1 MGWIPVPRSGTLH
14 ALIGGGAVNGI
25 SVVRLR
31 PSDWAAYRQ
40 IRLAALADA
49 PSAFGSTVAD
59 EEGMTP
65 ADLQTRLIR
74 RSTFAA
80 SASDGLVG
88 TAAGTPGD
96 VAGHADLVGM
106 WVHPDW
112 RRQGIGGLLVRAV
125 IDWATASPFRAID
138 LWVTVGNDAAEAL
151 YTRLG
156 FVRTGATQ
164 PVRED
169 DPTLLELEM
178 TRPL

>member
-1 MGWIPVPRSGTLH
+1 MT
-14 ALIGGGAVNGI
+14 GI
-25 SVVRLR
+25 TVVRLQ
-31 PSDWAAYRQ
+31 PADWVAYRQ

-59 EEGMTP
+59 EEAMTP
-65 ADLQTRLIR
+65 ADWRTRLTWR
-74 RSTFAA
+74 YTFAA
-80 SASDGLVG
+80 SASHGLVG
-88 TAAGTPGD
+88 TAAGIPGD
-96 VAGHADLVGM
+96 VAGHAELVGM

-112 RRQGIGGLLVRAV
+112 RRRGIGGLLVRAV
-125 IDWATASPFRAID
+125 IDWAAAAPFRAID

-151 YTRLG
+151 YARLG

-169 DPTLLELEM
+169 DPTLLELAM

>member
-1 MGWIPVPRSGTLH
+1 VT
-14 ALIGGGAVNGI
+14 GI
-25 SVVRLR
+25 TVVRLQ
-31 PSDWAAYRQ
+31 PADWVAYRQ

-59 EEGMTP
+59 EEAMTP
-65 ADLQTRLIR
+65 ADWRTRLTWR
-74 RSTFAA
+74 YTFAA
-80 SASDGLVG
+80 SASHGLVG
-88 TAAGTPGD
+88 TAAGIPGD
-96 VAGHADLVGM
+96 VAGHAELVGM

-112 RRQGIGGLLVRAV
+112 RRRGIGGLLVRAV
-125 IDWATASPFRAID
+125 IDWAAAAPFRAID

-151 YTRLG
+151 YARLG

-169 DPTLLELEM
+169 DPTLLELAM

>member
-1 MGWIPVPRSGTLH
+1 VT
-14 ALIGGGAVNGI
+14 GI
-25 SVVRLR
+25 TIVRLR
-31 PSDWAAYRQ
+31 PVDWAAYGQ

-59 EEGMTP
+59 EEAMTP
-65 ADLQTRLIR
+65 ADWRTRLTR

-80 SASDGLVG
+80 SAPHGLVG
-88 TAAGTPGD
+88 TAAGIPGD
-96 VAGHADLVGM
+96 VEGDAELVGM

-112 RRQGIGGLLVRAV
+112 RRRGIGGRLVGAV
-125 IDWATASPFRAID
+125 IDWAAAGSYRALD

-151 YTRLG
+151 YSRLG

-169 DPTLLELEM
+169 DPTLLELGM

>member
-1 MGWIPVPRSGTLH
+1 M
-14 ALIGGGAVNGI
+14 NGI
-25 SVVRLR
+25 TVVRLQ
-31 PSDWAAYRQ
+31 PAVWAAYRQ

-59 EEGMTP
+59 EEAMTP
-65 ADLQTRLIR
+65 ADWRTRLTQ

-80 SASDGLVG
+80 SASHGLVG

-96 VAGHADLVGM
+96 VEGHAELVGM
-106 WVHPDW
+106 WVHPGW
-112 RRQGIGGLLVRAV
+112 RRRGIGGLLVGAV
-125 IDWATASPFRAID
+125 IDWATAAPFRAID

-151 YTRLG
+151 YARLG

-169 DPTLLELEM
+169 DPTLLELAM

>member
-1 MGWIPVPRSGTLH
+1 LSE
-14 ALIGGGAVNGI
+14 I
-25 SVVRLR
+25 SIVRLHQA
-31 PSDWAAYRQ
+31 DWAACRE
-40 IRLAALADA
+40 IRLAGLAEA
-49 PSAFGSTVAD
+49 PSAFGADVAR
-59 EEGMTP
+59 EEAMTP
-65 ADLQTRLIR
+65 ADWRARLTR

-80 SASDGLVG
+80 SAPHGLVG
-88 TAAGTPGD
+88 TAAGIPGD
-96 VAGHADLVGM
+96 VAGHAELVGM

-112 RRQGIGGLLVRAV
+112 RRRGIGGLLVRAV
-125 IDWATASPFRAID
+125 IDWATAAPFGAID

-169 DPTLLELEM
+169 DPTLLELQM

>member
-1 MGWIPVPRSGTLH
+1 
-14 ALIGGGAVNGI
+14 VNGI
-25 SVVRLR
+25 TVVRLQ
-31 PSDWAAYRQ
+31 PAVWAAYRQ

-59 EEGMTP
+59 EEAMTP
-65 ADLQTRLIR
+65 ADWRTRLTQ

-80 SASDGLVG
+80 SASHGLVG
-88 TAAGTPGD
+88 TAAGIPGD
-96 VAGHADLVGM
+96 VEGHAELVGM
-106 WVHPDW
+106 WVHPGW
-112 RRQGIGGLLVRAV
+112 RRRGIGGLLVGAV
-125 IDWATASPFRAID
+125 IDWATAAPFRAID

-151 YTRLG
+151 YARLG

-169 DPTLLELEM
+169 DPTLLELAM

>member
-1 MGWIPVPRSGTLH
+1 M
-14 ALIGGGAVNGI
+14 NGI
-25 SVVRLR
+25 TVIRLQ
-31 PSDWAAYRQ
+31 PADWAAYRQ

-65 ADLQTRLIR
+65 ADLQTRLTR

-80 SASDGLVG
+80 SAAHGLVG
-88 TAAGTPGD
+88 TAAGIPGD
-96 VAGHADLVGM
+96 VAGHAELVGM

-112 RRQGIGGLLVRAV
+112 RRRRIGGLLVRTV
-125 IDWATASPFRAID
+125 IDWATAAPFRAID

-151 YTRLG
+151 YTSLG

-164 PVRED
+164 PVREN
-169 DPTLLELEM
+169 DPTGLELKM

>member
-1 MGWIPVPRSGTLH
+1 
-14 ALIGGGAVNGI
+14 VNGI
-25 SVVRLR
+25 TVVRLQ
-31 PSDWAAYRQ
+31 PAVWAAYRQ

-59 EEGMTP
+59 EEAMTP
-65 ADLQTRLIR
+65 ADWRTRLTQ

-80 SASDGLVG
+80 SASHGLVG
-88 TAAGTPGD
+88 TAAGIPGD
-96 VAGHADLVGM
+96 VEGHAELVGM
-106 WVHPDW
+106 WVHPGW
-112 RRQGIGGLLVRAV
+112 RRRGIGGLLVGAV
-125 IDWATASPFRAID
+125 IDWATAAPFRAID

-151 YTRLG
+151 YARLS

-169 DPTLLELEM
+169 DPTLLELAM

>member
-1 MGWIPVPRSGTLH
+1 VTDVALVCLVP
-14 ALIGGGAVNGI
+14 A
-25 SVVRLR
+25 
-31 PSDWAAYRQ
+31 DWVAYRE

-49 PSAFGSTVAD
+49 PSAFGSTVAG
-59 EEGMTP
+59 EEAMTP
-65 ADLQTRLIR
+65 ADWQARLTRR
-74 RSTFAA
+74 FTFAA
-80 SASDGLVG
+80 RAASGLVG
-88 TAAGTPGD
+88 TAAGIPGD

-112 RRQGIGGLLVRAV
+112 RRRGIGGLLVRAV
-125 IDWATASPFRAID
+125 IDWATAAPFRAID

-156 FVRTGATQ
+156 FVRTGGTQ
-164 PVRED
+164 PVREN